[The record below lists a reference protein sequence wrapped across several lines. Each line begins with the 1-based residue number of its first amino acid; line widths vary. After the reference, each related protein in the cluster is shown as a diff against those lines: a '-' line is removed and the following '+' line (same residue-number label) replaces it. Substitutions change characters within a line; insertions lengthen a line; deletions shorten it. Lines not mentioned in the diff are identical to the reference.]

1 MRAVEFSPYWNVPLA
16 ILKDELLPRLAR
28 DPGYLQREGM
38 ELVPM
43 RGNGAA
49 IASIDAEGLAAL
61 RDGTMR
67 LRQRPGPRNA
77 LGGVKFVLP
86 NTMEIYLHGTPEGQL
101 FERMRRDFS
110 HGCIRVREPATLA
123 AFVLQGL
130 PEWTPEAIEAAM
142 TSGQNRWVRLPAPVP
157 VIVFYTTAIVDG
169 SGRALF
175 MADVYGHDRKL
186 LEALRRK

>member
-1 MRAVEFSPYWNVPLA
+1 
-16 ILKDELLPRLAR
+16 
-28 DPGYLQREGM
+28 M
-38 ELVPM
+38 ELVPV

-49 IASIDAEGLAAL
+49 IPSIDARGLAAL

-101 FERMRRDFS
+101 FERTRRDFS
-110 HGCIRVREPATLA
+110 HGCVRVREPAALA

-142 TSGQNRWVRLPAPVP
+142 TSGQNRWVRLSAPVP